1 MYSIAVFDNDYEE
14 VEFEI
19 VVPARN
25 EEHRLPQ
32 GLDELT
38 RKAAAIPLRTGIL
51 VVDSASTDSTGD
63 VVRGWPSGPVPV
75 RLLRTDLP
83 GKGLAVRAGLLATRA
98 PFVGYCDADMA
109 TDLSAL
115 DVVLSMLVEGRPV
128 VIGSRVLDDSLAEE
142 RRNPARRVGSAAFRS
157 LARRVVPDVTD
168 TQCGFKFFHGPL
180 VRAAALPMRTTGF
193 AFDVELIANCL
204 RLGAEV
210 TEIPVRWQDMP
221 GSTYSV
227 RRHSMAAARD
237 VMTIWLRDA
246 TRRNELPATLPAAA

>member
-1 MYSIAVFDNDYEE
+1 
-14 VEFEI
+14 
-19 VVPARN
+19 
-25 EEHRLPQ
+25 
-32 GLDELT
+32 
-38 RKAAAIPLRTGIL
+38 
-51 VVDSASTDSTGD
+51 
-63 VVRGWPSGPVPV
+63 VPV

-246 TRRNELPATLPAAA
+246 ARRNEPAATLPAAA